1 MFVLLQH
8 SHSQSILEVR
18 ENPVV
23 KVEITKL
30 MSQVLGP
37 HRTRGQL

>member
-1 MFVLLQH
+1 MFVFLQH